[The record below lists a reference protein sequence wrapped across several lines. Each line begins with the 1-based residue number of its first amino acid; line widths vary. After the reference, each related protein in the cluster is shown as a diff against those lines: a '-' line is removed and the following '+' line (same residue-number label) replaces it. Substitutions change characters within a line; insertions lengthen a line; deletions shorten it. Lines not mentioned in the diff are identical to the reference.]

1 VPPTNTPTE
10 VTPQPTA
17 TPPTKP
23 GYFSRDEL
31 IEDTRQLAHVI
42 ESAHPDP
49 YIRGGGRIA
58 FHRRLHRLLNAIPEE
73 GMTKDEFVRLLRP
86 FVAAVGDAHTDL
98 WDDYR
103 VNDLAPGG
111 VPLQFGIVEKSL
123 YVAGVPGKAHEDLI
137 GSILV
142 SVEGVP
148 LVELFQRQEQLQGT
162 DNEYQVLQ
170 LLANQSLRYR
180 PHMQDL
186 LPEWE
191 NTDRVTVELKLQTGD
206 IQEVVF
212 DLSQTMPSL
221 LTPKSE
227 ITLPAVNRSGFVY
240 DFMDAEKRV
249 AYLRVEHMMYY
260 REAYEMWAVSGYRA
274 STEETRATIPSAT
287 ETFRSLVMDM
297 KEAETQALIID
308 LRGNNGGN
316 SVLADILLYF
326 LYGKESLVSFKT
338 HSSAAG
344 GGQGLR
350 VSDLYFENYSNVTLE
365 SMNEGRAV
373 PLLEN
378 DYDFTFDFTDDVQ
391 RFQEVRP
398 EAPAVLESEYRKMP
412 TFYAEYELGTYEG
425 YYRPESIMVLIDP
438 GTFSSG
444 FTMAMT
450 LDLAGAVLLG
460 TPSAQAANSFGNVL
474 QWRLNHTGIQGGVS
488 CAYFITS
495 PEDQEKGRI
504 WPVHYPLTYKKLASF
519 DFDPNAE
526 YLYALEL
533 LSE

>member
-1 VPPTNTPTE
+1 
-10 VTPQPTA
+10 
-17 TPPTKP
+17 
-23 GYFSRDEL
+23 
-31 IEDTRQLAHVI
+31 
-42 ESAHPDP
+42 
-49 YIRGGGRIA
+49 
-58 FHRRLHRLLNAIPEE
+58 
-73 GMTKDEFVRLLRP
+73 
-86 FVAAVGDAHTDL
+86 
-98 WDDYR
+98 
-103 VNDLAPGG
+103 
-111 VPLQFGIVEKSL
+111 
-123 YVAGVPGKAHEDLI
+123 
-137 GSILV
+137 
-142 SVEGVP
+142 
-148 LVELFQRQEQLQGT
+148 
-162 DNEYQVLQ
+162 
-170 LLANQSLRYR
+170 
-180 PHMQDL
+180 
-186 LPEWE
+186 
-191 NTDRVTVELKLQTGD
+191 
-206 IQEVVF
+206 
-212 DLSQTMPSL
+212 
-221 LTPKSE
+221 
-227 ITLPAVNRSGFVY
+227 
-240 DFMDAEKRV
+240 
-249 AYLRVEHMMYY
+249 
-260 REAYEMWAVSGYRA
+260 
-274 STEETRATIPSAT
+274 
-287 ETFRSLVMDM
+287 
-297 KEAETQALIID
+297 
-308 LRGNNGGN
+308 
-316 SVLADILLYF
+316 
-326 LYGKESLVSFKT
+326 VSFKT